1 MRTELHTAAFV
12 CALALSAA
20 AQPVAQPAAQ
30 PGTQTGFHVEPDPLL
45 KDIRVRDGYELS
57 VAFPD
62 LKEARFLESDPS
74 GTLYVSRPNRGEILA
89 FRDANADGKLDEPVV
104 FVTGYR
110 TVHGLCYHHD
120 GKDAWLW
127 FAQTGAIHKAK
138 IEQPADP
145 KSPPVAAKTI
155 ETIIP
160 EGRLPKGGGHWWRAL
175 LVTDDAIYT
184 AIGDSGNINDESATE
199 RQKIFRFNLDG
210 SNKSAFA
217 SGLRNTEKLR
227 IRPGTADIYGVDHGS
242 DWFGGPI
249 GDKAG
254 RQPVT
259 DFNPPD
265 EFNRYIEGNFYGHP
279 FVTGNKLPRIEFHNK
294 SDIIELADRTT
305 IPDWCFPA
313 HFAANSFT
321 FIDPAIND
329 KTGAFPKDHNADAF
343 VAARGSWNRTKKAG
357 YKVVRILFD
366 PATNRPYGML
376 TIVDGLNEAK
386 NSAAVRPVDCV
397 QMPDGSIIFSADDP
411 GRLYRLR
418 GAKK

>member
-1 MRTELHTAAFV
+1 MRTELLSHVVAASLTV
-12 CALALSAA
+12 AAA
-20 AQPVAQPAAQ
+20 AQV
-30 PGTQTGFHVEPDPLL
+30 GFHVESDPLL

-57 VAFPD
+57 VAFAD
-62 LKEARFLESDPS
+62 LKEARFLETDPS
-74 GTLYVSRPNRGEILA
+74 GTLYVSRPGRGEILA
-89 FRDANADGKLDEPVV
+89 FRDTNSDGRFEEPVV
-104 FVTGYR
+104 FVSGYR

-138 IEQPADP
+138 IEQPSDP
-145 KSPPVAAKTI
+145 KAPPVAAKTI

-184 AIGDSGNINDESATE
+184 SIGDSGNINDETATE

-227 IRPGTADIYGVDHGS
+227 IRPGTSDIYGVDHGS

-249 GDKAG
+249 GDKPG

-265 EFNRYIEGNFYGHP
+265 EFNRYVEGGFYGHP

-329 KTGAFPKDHNADAF
+329 RTGVFPGDHNADAF

-366 PATNRPYGML
+366 PATSRPYGML

-418 GAKK
+418 GVKK